1 MSVEAVLVKCMRRQ
15 IVVLILTTTHE
26 RVSALDRVSLILQL
40 LLNLSCSQKRVSKWR
55 RTLKKNYECVDVAEI
70 KEIDK
75 DMYVAGDRVG
85 WSSIIEGN
93 VVFIL
98 SS

>member
-1 MSVEAVLVKCMRRQ
+1 MREK
-15 IVVLILTTTHE
+15 E
-26 RVSALDRVSLILQL
+26 RERERG
-40 LLNLSCSQKRVSKWR
+40 KG
-55 RTLKKNYECVDVAEI
+55 
-70 KEIDK
+70 EIDK

>member
-1 MSVEAVLVKCMRRQ
+1 M
-15 IVVLILTTTHE
+15 
-26 RVSALDRVSLILQL
+26 
-40 LLNLSCSQKRVSKWR
+40 
-55 RTLKKNYECVDVAEI
+55 DVAEI